1 MLHAVNVPSAEP
13 TGMPSPLRQST
24 PARADKMPLENV
36 SEENTKEKKPETG
49 VEDITYT
56 ETIDLTCSPPISASK
71 PLIPPCTA
79 SSSTR
84 KSRKGLL
91 SEYQYLRPRRQ
102 TRAMTKKRKLSDDD
116 WDDVFE
122 IEKLL
127 AATADN

>member
-1 MLHAVNVPSAEP
+1 MNSAEP
-13 TGMPSPLRQST
+13 PGMPSPLGQST
-24 PARADKMPLENV
+24 PVRTDRMSLENL
-36 SEENTKEKKPETG
+36 SEENTKEKEPETSL
-49 VEDITYT
+49 EDITYR
-56 ETIDLTCSPPISASK
+56 ETIDLTNSPSISASK

-84 KSRKGLL
+84 KSRKSLL

-102 TRAMTKKRKLSDDD
+102 TRAMTKKRKLSDDN